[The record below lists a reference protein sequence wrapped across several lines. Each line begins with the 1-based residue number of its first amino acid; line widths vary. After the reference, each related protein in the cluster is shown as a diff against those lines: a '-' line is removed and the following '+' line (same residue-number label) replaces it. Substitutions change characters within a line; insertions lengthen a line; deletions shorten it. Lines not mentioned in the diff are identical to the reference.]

1 MQDLFF
7 ETIAVQRM
15 ALMSRLVS
23 VGACNQEEKAIALE
37 WLAEL
42 SAELLESFAKY
53 DGHQQSIQKNI
64 SLNPVQRLL

>member
-1 MQDLFF
+1 MRDLFF

-23 VGACNQEEKAIALE
+23 VGTCNQEEKAIALD

-42 SAELLESFAKY
+42 SAELLDSFAKY
-53 DGHQQSIQKNI
+53 DGNEQSILKNL
-64 SLNPVQRLL
+64 SANPVQRLL

>member
-1 MQDLFF
+1 MRDLFF

-23 VGACNQEEKAIALE
+23 IGNCDQEEKAIALD

-42 SAELLESFAKY
+42 NAELLKSLLDY
-53 DGHQQSIQKNI
+53 DKKNPQDGG
-64 SLNPVQRLL
+64 SDSALLQ